1 MSDKVSFVIIILSFI
16 ILILLALLSS
26 PTQNDNKETNTNRKP
41 MIRIAPSGQP
51 VTSPHGR
58 TRIGVDIMTGKPILI
73 L

>member
-1 MSDKVSFVIIILSFI
+1 MNIIHTLLIILV
-16 ILILLALLSS
+16 ILTIVVCFVVQPSS
-26 PTQNDNKETNTNRKP
+26 NETNTNSKKH

-58 TRIGVDIMTGKPILI
+58 TRIGIDIMTGKPILI

>member
-1 MSDKVSFVIIILSFI
+1 MNVIHTLLIILV
-16 ILILLALLSS
+16 ILTIVVCVVVQPNS
-26 PTQNDNKETNTNRKP
+26 NETNTNSKP

-58 TRIGVDIMTGKPILI
+58 TRIGIDIMTGKPILI

>member
-51 VTSPHGR
+51 VSSPGR
-58 TRIGVDIMTGKPILI
+58 SRIGIDIMTGKPILI